1 MKETLKQQNKGPRN
15 GSDSAGIYIQVFG
28 YEDYTLTMCY
38 ACGVAGRKGGSV
50 FNSDSKN
57 KVILMNKGILI
68 SFSK

>member
-1 MKETLKQQNKGPRN
+1 MVVIVLGFIPKYLAMKTTL
-15 GSDSAGIYIQVFG
+15 
-28 YEDYTLTMCY
+28 LLLCY